1 MGTETEGPRSARR
14 APRSTPRNQRY
25 YDWKGR
31 RYWSVT
37 QITKGG
43 LPESYG
49 LKRWNRNAVAEGA
62 VREVQEG
69 TLVGM
74 VERNPRG
81 AMEYLAELPF
91 SKSSKA
97 RELGTAVHTAIEA
110 LVLGTPAPDPSP
122 EELPFLEQ
130 FEAFRQAYAPEFLA
144 AESTVFNREH
154 SYAGTLDAVV
164 TIDGR
169 TYVLDVKTGAGV
181 YAEVALQLSAY
192 AHAEFMGLPN
202 GEEVPMLEVQRDY
215 GLCLH
220 LQPEHFDL
228 RRVQIGEPVLNAFL
242 YAREGLRWDTVLS
255 KQVLEGNLPRPNG
268 EEDPSFDPAIV
279 GMFGDPGPER

>member
-1 MGTETEGPRSARR
+1 
-14 APRSTPRNQRY
+14 
-25 YDWKGR
+25 
-31 RYWSVT
+31 VT

-62 VREVQEG
+62 VREVEAG
-69 TLVGM
+69 TLMGM

-81 AMEYLAELPF
+81 AVEYLAELPF
-91 SKSSKA
+91 SKSKRA
-97 RELGTAVHTAIEA
+97 RELGTAVHSAIEA
-110 LVLGTPAPDPSP
+110 LVLGTPAPEPTE

-130 FEAFRQAYAPEFLA
+130 FEAFRAAYEPEFLA
-144 AESTVFNREH
+144 AESTVFSREH

-169 TYVLDVKTGAGV
+169 TYVLDVKTGAGI
-181 YAEVALQLSAY
+181 YAEVALQLAAY
-192 AHAEFMGLPN
+192 RAAEFMGLPN
-202 GEEVPMLEVQRDY
+202 GEEVPMLETEAEW

-220 LQPEHFDL
+220 LQPSHFDL
-228 RRVQIGEPVLNAFL
+228 RRVQVGQPVLDAFL

-268 EEDPSFDPAIV
+268 EDDPGFDPAMV
-279 GMFGDPGPER
+279 TLFGDPGPER

>member
-1 MGTETEGPRSARR
+1 MTNGGQEGPRSARR

-91 SKSSKA
+91 SKSAKA
-97 RELGTAVHTAIEA
+97 RDLGTAVHTAIEA
-110 LVLGTPAPDPSP
+110 LVLGTPAPDPTP

-130 FEAFRQAYAPEFLA
+130 FEAWR
-144 AESTVFNREH
+144 
-154 SYAGTLDAVV
+154 
-164 TIDGR
+164 
-169 TYVLDVKTGAGV
+169 
-181 YAEVALQLSAY
+181 
-192 AHAEFMGLPN
+192 
-202 GEEVPMLEVQRDY
+202 
-215 GLCLH
+215 
-220 LQPEHFDL
+220 
-228 RRVQIGEPVLNAFL
+228 
-242 YAREGLRWDTVLS
+242 
-255 KQVLEGNLPRPNG
+255 
-268 EEDPSFDPAIV
+268 
-279 GMFGDPGPER
+279 